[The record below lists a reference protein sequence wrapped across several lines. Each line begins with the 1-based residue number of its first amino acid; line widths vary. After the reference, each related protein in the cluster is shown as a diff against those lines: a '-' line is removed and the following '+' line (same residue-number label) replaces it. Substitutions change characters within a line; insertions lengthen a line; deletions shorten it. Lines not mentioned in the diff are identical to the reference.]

1 MMIYIICHYGEIG
14 LKGKNRG
21 FFEKKLVENIKT
33 TLNKDFFNEV
43 KRISGRLLIKLTA
56 KGEEEREEIEK
67 TLKKVFGLVYFA
79 FAEREEQKI
88 KSIEKRAADLIR
100 EKNFETFRVSTQRSK
115 KDFFLTS
122 PEINE
127 KVGGGLKKELN
138 KRVDLE
144 NPDLTVF
151 IEIVE
156 KYAFLYLEKI
166 SGPGGLPVGVSG
178 RALCLISG
186 GLDSPVAAWQ
196 MMKRGLKIVFI
207 HFYAYVGDENKA
219 LEKIEKIASTLNQYQ
234 AKSRLYLIPFKR
246 IQERILKDNRYCC
259 LCCKRLMFK
268 IAEKIAQEENC
279 QALVTGDN
287 LGQVASQTIENIS
300 VIGKAVNLPVLRPL
314 IGFDKQEIIEI
325 AEEIGTYDLSCL
337 PTEFYCQKLLPRH
350 PATKANLEK
359 VEIIEKGLKIEKISI
374 ESTEIKRVELR

>member
-56 KGEEEREEIEK
+56 KGEEERKEIEK

-88 KSIEKRAADLIR
+88 ESIEKRAAGLIR
-100 EKNFETFRVSTQRSK
+100 EKKFETFRVSTQRSK

>member
-88 KSIEKRAADLIR
+88 ESIEKRAADLIR

>member
-88 KSIEKRAADLIR
+88 ESIEKRAADLIR

-287 LGQVASQTIENIS
+287 LGQAASQTIENIS

>member
-56 KGEEEREEIEK
+56 KGEEERKEIEK

-88 KSIEKRAADLIR
+88 ESIEKRAAGLIR
-100 EKNFETFRVSTQRSK
+100 EKKFETFRVSTQRSK

-287 LGQVASQTIENIS
+287 LG
-300 VIGKAVNLPVLRPL
+300 
-314 IGFDKQEIIEI
+314 
-325 AEEIGTYDLSCL
+325 
-337 PTEFYCQKLLPRH
+337 
-350 PATKANLEK
+350 
-359 VEIIEKGLKIEKISI
+359 
-374 ESTEIKRVELR
+374 